1 MFTLLPEVMNM
12 REEKQKQQSKSNPS
26 PKKKLHKQPWFWPT
40 IYASI
45 AVVLIALVITYS
57 IISNNNEKVAKNSTD
72 KNDKEVVVETNS
84 KVETL
89 KYPFNEEHLNE
100 VKILQDF
107 YDVTADEQTR
117 ENALLVFN
125 QTFSTS
131 SGVSLSINEK
141 PFEVLAALS
150 GEVVDVKLDAFT
162 GNQIIIKHPNGMET
176 RYSSVTDILVK
187 KGDSVVQGQPIAT
200 TTSNEWNPTAGI
212 HLHFEILEDGKHVN
226 PRNYLAF

>member
-1 MFTLLPEVMNM
+1 M
-12 REEKQKQQSKSNPS
+12 REEEKQQTNPS
-26 PKKKLHKQPWFWPT
+26 PKKKLNKQPWFWPT

-45 AVVLIALVITYS
+45 AVALIVLVIVYS
-57 IISNNNEKVAKNSTD
+57 VVSNKNSDVAKDSAGKD
-72 KNDKEVVVETNS
+72 DVVVETNS

-89 KYPFNEEHLNE
+89 KYPFNEKQLNE
-100 VKILQDF
+100 VKVLQDF

-141 PFEVLAALS
+141 PFEVLAAMS
-150 GEVVDVKLDAFT
+150 GEVVDVKLDDFT
-162 GNQIIIKHPNGMET
+162 GNQITIKHPNGMET

-200 TTSNEWNPTAGI
+200 TTSNEWNPSAGI
-212 HLHFEILEDGKHVN
+212 HLHFEVLEDGKHVN
-226 PRNYLAF
+226 PRNYLSF